1 MNQLYIHIYL
11 FIVGIYTS
19 LYIAYVTKTDLLN
32 STGNSVQSSVMTYM
46 SVCSVAQPCLTL
58 QAHGLWPCRLL
69 CPWDFPGKNTGAF
82 SSPGYLPDLGIKPES
97 LGLLHWQVDSL
108 PPALPGKP
116 LLQLPGIKYSV
127 SANPCWRSM
136 PFTQFAYKL
145 FFTVYGS
152 LPDYFRFSDIVS
164 ISNMGLFQ
172 LWSCA
177 FDLPEFTYLVKF

>member
-1 MNQLYIHIYL
+1 MYAQ
-11 FIVGIYTS
+11 S
-19 LYIAYVTKTDLLN
+19 LSHVWLCKPMDCDPA
-32 STGNSVQSSVMTYM
+32 GSSVRGT
-46 SVCSVAQPCLTL
+46 SQARTPEHFLL
-58 QAHGLWPCRLL
+58 Q
-69 CPWDFPGKNTGAF
+69 
-82 SSPGYLPDLGIKPES
+82 GIFRTKGSNPNL

-116 LLQLPGIKYSV
+116 LLKLPGIKYSV
-127 SANPCWRSM
+127 SANPCWWSM

-145 FFTVYGS
+145 FFTIYGS
-152 LPDYFRFSDIVS
+152 LSDYFRFSDIVS